1 MPAALLFTN
10 INLRIEINLEIL
22 ITDGE
27 TDGLTHVSVY

>member
-1 MPAALLFTN
+1 MHVALLFTY
-10 INLRIEINLEIL
+10 INLRIVINLEIL